1 MAIRAARDAIFHL
14 SRLSNASKTRSV
26 NMATCFRM
34 AAMSTVWSGITGR
47 SWLCMRPTAESEE
60 EQAVSVVD
68 TGPLMPKT

>member
-1 MAIRAARDAIFHL
+1 
-14 SRLSNASKTRSV
+14 
-26 NMATCFRM
+26 MATCFRM